1 MIEQSIYWKNVPL
14 WRCPCIPIVDHP
26 ECMDYLKGAIF
37 LDTDIGT
44 VKSSVKEK
52 GRKIMI
58 WLIIYIYYI
67 LLIDYALQLRYK
79 F

>member
-1 MIEQSIYWKNVPL
+1 
-14 WRCPCIPIVDHP
+14 
-26 ECMDYLKGAIF
+26 MDYLKEAIF

-58 WLIIYIYYI
+58 WLIIYIYL
-67 LLIDYALQLRYK
+67 LLIDCAYS
-79 F
+79 